1 MGKKYSGGFFDF
13 LNGLLTKQV
22 SAEGKFKID
31 NGASDT
37 KGNGASDTNK
47 EADIQIPKEGGK
59 RKSRKH
65 RKSHKKHQRKSR
77 RRTY

>member
-1 MGKKYSGGFFDF
+1 MGKKYSGGGFFDYF
-13 LNGLLTKQV
+13 LNRLPNV
-22 SAEGKFKID
+22 SAEGKLNID
-31 NGASDT
+31 NGASVT

-47 EADIQIPKEGGK
+47 KADIQIPKEGGK

-65 RKSHKKHQRKSR
+65 RKSHKKRQRKSR